1 MAASSTQ
8 LVLSGNHRVCL
19 DEIASTGFL
28 RGTPLTDVTVVRMV
42 PATMARRGGGVVVRS
57 LWGSK
62 KENGDGSGEEANK
75 KAGMFPNMLGLY
87 DTVRKAQQVVQVEA
101 VRVQKELASA
111 EFDGYCKDELIKV
124 TLSGNQE
131 PVRVEVLE
139 AAMEVGADKLAEL
152 INEAYKDAHSKS
164 VLAMK
169 ERMKSLA
176 ESLGMPPG
184 IGGPG
189 A

>member
-1 MAASSTQ
+1 MAATKQ
-8 LVLSGNHRVCL
+8 LLLSGNHSVCR
-19 DEIASTGFL
+19 DAIQTGWM
-28 RGTPLTDVTVVRMV
+28 RGAGLKDATVVRMA
-42 PATMARRGGGVVVRS
+42 PATTARRGGAVRS
-57 LWGSK
+57 LFGGGK
-62 KENGDGSGEEANK
+62 KDNKDGTEEPNK
-75 KAGMFPNMLGLY
+75 KSGMFPNMLGLY

-111 EFDGYCKDELIKV
+111 EFDGYCQDELIKV

-139 AAMEVGADKLAEL
+139 AALEVGADRLAEL